1 VKSLILLLNCKVYL
15 INFGQPKLCIKIKNN
30 NKTTSRTMQ
39 QANVIML
46 PTSSSKAMEYINNT
60 WPNGDKKNIS

>member
-1 VKSLILLLNCKVYL
+1 
-15 INFGQPKLCIKIKNN
+15 
-30 NKTTSRTMQ
+30 MQ